1 MARNKIVLYYDVV
14 QIFNF
19 LGNSRCEMTVDF
31 VIRSDSDATDW
42 WDRVQDNFLAFL
54 IFFTSLILLY
64 L

>member
-1 MARNKIVLYYDVV
+1 MARNKITLLYDVV
-14 QIFNF
+14 QTFSF
-19 LGNSRCEMTVDF
+19 DGNSRCELTVDF

-54 IFFTSLILLY
+54 IFFTALILLY